1 MSSHCKYNMK
11 ITLAYNVFSMSQ
23 GAFHVNCTLEI
34 HQKYADSYYNYN
46 YIVIFVSPRQRSP
59 VWSTWNAHWS
69 MRRLAK
75 ILAGYCKIL
84 WGSCQNLT
92 GYCQDFTGSC
102 QNLIGYCKILWGSC
116 QNLTGYCQDFTG
128 SCQNLTGY
136 WQILAKN
143 YILPESYKIF
153 PRSPTWGSSTS
164 KPVACDQLCLVCE
177 HKN

>member
-46 YIVIFVSPRQRSP
+46 YIVIFVGPRQRSP

-75 ILAGYCKIL
+75 ILA
-84 WGSCQNLT
+84 
-92 GYCQDFTGSC
+92 
-102 QNLIGYCKILWGSC
+102 GYCKILWGSC

>member
-102 QNLIGYCKILWGSC
+102 QNL
-116 QNLTGYCQDFTG
+116 
-128 SCQNLTGY
+128 TGY

>member
-1 MSSHCKYNMK
+1 MK

-102 QNLIGYCKILWGSC
+102 QNL
-116 QNLTGYCQDFTG
+116 
-128 SCQNLTGY
+128 TGY

-164 KPVACDQLCLVCE
+164 KPEACDQLCLVCE